1 MKLTRKRRNSLLS
14 AAFAV
19 VFVMLALTPLLPEAE
34 ISTRLMLNVVGIDT
48 ADGTVRVTA
57 QTMNGTSSETVHGEG
72 LRIGD
77 ALEDI
82 AVRYGREPEL
92 GHCGLL
98 VFGYEVTADDTEF
111 ALMGL
116 LGDAIVNAGCS
127 VVCADGTAEEFV
139 NSAVGLTSAAGD
151 SIADF
156 AGFADTSA
164 AVSVPSALE
173 VLQHLKSKSAT
184 AILPV
189 FELAAKKGESGEG
202 SSQNSGTDSTGV
214 QQDGGSDKTEILP
227 PRRAKVLGRETFEP
241 DEQAVLGWMW
251 ISERA
256 EGGLVETRADL
267 DGKEYIIQ
275 GSATDKSRG
284 IKVRAEDGRVKAEL
298 KLEVKIKFIDRY
310 IIIERAEGENVLRYL
325 AEDLQNAFSDTFKSQ
340 LEAFAALSPR
350 SDVLGIGTL
359 LYRENPRA
367 YADWGGDMEKV
378 DYTFDVKV
386 TVF

>member
-151 SIADF
+151 R
-156 AGFADTSA
+156 
-164 AVSVPSALE
+164 PR
-173 VLQHLKSKSAT
+173 
-184 AILPV
+184 
-189 FELAAKKGESGEG
+189 
-202 SSQNSGTDSTGV
+202 
-214 QQDGGSDKTEILP
+214 KT
-227 PRRAKVLGRETFEP
+227 
-241 DEQAVLGWMW
+241 
-251 ISERA
+251 
-256 EGGLVETRADL
+256 
-267 DGKEYIIQ
+267 
-275 GSATDKSRG
+275 RG
-284 IKVRAEDGRVKAEL
+284 IGK
-298 KLEVKIKFIDRY
+298 
-310 IIIERAEGENVLRYL
+310 
-325 AEDLQNAFSDTFKSQ
+325 
-340 LEAFAALSPR
+340 
-350 SDVLGIGTL
+350 
-359 LYRENPRA
+359 
-367 YADWGGDMEKV
+367 
-378 DYTFDVKV
+378 
-386 TVF
+386 

>member
-1 MKLTRKRRNSLLS
+1 MKLTRKCRNSLLS

-19 VFVMLALTPLLPEAE
+19 VFILLALTPLLPEAE

-48 ADGTVRVTA
+48 AYGTVRVTA

-98 VFGYEVTADDTEF
+98 VFGYDVSADDTEF

-116 LGDAIVNAGCS
+116 LGDAIINAGCS
-127 VVCADGTAEEFV
+127 VVSSYGSAEEFV
-139 NSAVGLTSAAGD
+139 NAVVGLTSAAGD
-151 SIADF
+151 SIADY

-164 AVSVPSALE
+164 SVAVPSALE

-184 AILPV
+184 AVLPV
-189 FELAAKKGESGEG
+189 FELTAKSGESGEG
-202 SSQNSGTDSTGV
+202 TSQNSGTDSTGV
-214 QQDGGSDKTEILP
+214 QQSGGANKTEIMP
-227 PRRAKVLGRETFEP
+227 PRRARVLGRETFEP

-256 EGGLVETRADL
+256 ESGLVETRADL
-267 DGKEYIIQ
+267 EGEEYVIQ
-275 GSATDKSRG
+275 GSASEKKRG
-284 IKVRAEDGRVKAEL
+284 IKVRSENGRVKAEL

-310 IIIERAEGENVLRYL
+310 IIIERADGKNVLRYYV
-325 AEDLQNAFSDTFKSQ
+325 EDLEKAFAATFTSQ
-340 LEAFAALSPR
+340 LEALAALSPR
-350 SDVLGIGTL
+350 SDLLGIGTL
-359 LYRENPRA
+359 LYREDPAA
-367 YADWGGDMEKV
+367 YAAWGGDMSAV
-378 DYTFDVKV
+378 DYAFDVKV
-386 TVF
+386 IVF

>member
-1 MKLTRKRRNSLLS
+1 MKLTRKCRNSLLS

-19 VFVMLALTPLLPEAE
+19 VFILLALTPLLPEAE

-48 ADGTVRVTA
+48 AYGTVRVTA

-98 VFGYEVTADDTEF
+98 VFGYDVSADDTEF

-116 LGDAIVNAGCS
+116 LGDAIINAGCS
-127 VVCADGTAEEFV
+127 VVSSCGSAEELV
-139 NSAVGLTSAAGD
+139 NAAVGLTSAAGD
-151 SIADF
+151 SIADY

-164 AVSVPSALE
+164 PVAVPSALE

-184 AILPV
+184 AVLPV
-189 FELAAKKGESGEG
+189 FELTAKSGESGEG
-202 SSQNSGTDSTGV
+202 TSQNSGTDSTGV
-214 QQDGGSDKTEILP
+214 QQSGGANKTEIMP

-256 EGGLVETRADL
+256 ESGLVETRADL
-267 DGKEYIIQ
+267 EGEEYVIQ
-275 GSATDKSRG
+275 GSASEKKRG
-284 IKVRAEDGRVKAEL
+284 IKVRSENGRVKAEL

-310 IIIERAEGENVLRYL
+310 IIIERADGKNVSRYYV
-325 AEDLQNAFSDTFKSQ
+325 EDLEKAFAATFTSQ
-340 LEAFAALSPR
+340 LEALAALSPR
-350 SDVLGIGTL
+350 SDLLGIGTL
-359 LYRENPRA
+359 LYREDPAA
-367 YADWGGDMEKV
+367 YAAWGGDMSAV
-378 DYTFDVKV
+378 DYAFDVKV
-386 TVF
+386 IVF

>member
-19 VFVMLALTPLLPEAE
+19 VFVILALTPLLPEAE

-298 KLEVKIKFIDRY
+298 KLEVRIKFIDRY

-325 AEDLQNAFSDTFKSQ
+325 AEDLQNAFSATFKSQ

-359 LYRENPRA
+359 LYRESPRA
-367 YADWGGDMEKV
+367 YADWGGDMGKV